1 MKRFLLII
9 GLLSAMCGVYAQQE
23 GADVRTGN
31 KLYEDGKFTE
41 AEVEYRKGLQKKPTS
56 FEANFNLGNALFR
69 QEKYEEAMKYYGNAA
84 AQTPDDKAKLAAA
97 YHNIGNSLLMG
108 NQVEQS
114 IEAYKQALKNN
125 PADDETRYNLAFA
138 QQMLKQ
144 QQQQNQ
150 DQQQQQDQ
158 QQEQQQQQ
166 NQQDQQQ
173 QEQQNQDQQDQQ
185 SQQDQQQDEQQQPQQ
200 QEPQLSQENA
210 QQILDALLEDE
221 KDTQEK
227 VKAQKARGTR
237 NVEKDW

>member
-1 MKRFLLII
+1 MALLP
-9 GLLSAMCGVYAQQE
+9 AVCGVYAQQE

-41 AEVEYRKGLQKKPTS
+41 AEVEYRKGLQKKPDS

-144 QQQQNQ
+144 QQQ
-150 DQQQQQDQ
+150 
-158 QQEQQQQQ
+158 
-166 NQQDQQQ
+166 NQQDDPILGQAKELVRQRKYQ
-173 QEQQNQDQQDQQ
+173 AAYDLLKKN
-185 SQQDQQQDEQQQPQQ
+185 
-200 QEPQLSQENA
+200 ENKNPGA
-210 QQILDALLEDE
+210 YGEFMERIS
-221 KDTQEK
+221 
-227 VKAQKARGTR
+227 
-237 NVEKDW
+237 NVIKMM

>member
-108 NQVEQS
+108 NQIEQS

-144 QQQQNQ
+144 QQQQ
-150 DQQQQQDQ
+150 
-158 QQEQQQQQ
+158 QQQQ
-166 NQQDQQQ
+166 NQKDDPILAQAKDLVRQRKYQAAYDLLKK
-173 QEQQNQDQQDQQ
+173 N
-185 SQQDQQQDEQQQPQQ
+185 
-200 QEPQLSQENA
+200 EN
-210 QQILDALLEDE
+210 
-221 KDTQEK
+221 KNP
-227 VKAQKARGTR
+227 GTYGEFMER
-237 NVEKDW
+237 ISNVIKMM

>member
-1 MKRFLLII
+1 MALLP
-9 GLLSAMCGVYAQQE
+9 AVCGVYAQQE
-23 GADVRTGN
+23 GANVRAGN

-41 AEVEYRKGLQKKPTS
+41 AEVEYRKGLQKKPDS

-138 QQMLKQ
+138 QQMQK

-150 DQQQQQDQ
+150 KDDPILAQAKELVRQRKYQAAYDLLKK
-158 QQEQQQQQ
+158 
-166 NQQDQQQ
+166 N
-173 QEQQNQDQQDQQ
+173 
-185 SQQDQQQDEQQQPQQ
+185 
-200 QEPQLSQENA
+200 EN
-210 QQILDALLEDE
+210 
-221 KDTQEK
+221 KNP
-227 VKAQKARGTR
+227 GTYGEFMER
-237 NVEKDW
+237 ISNVIKMM